1 MSIFK
6 RIFLAVLYKIKGITP
21 EQLTLEANL
30 KAGMKVG
37 KNCYGLIGCTIDFA
51 HSWLIE
57 IGNDVIFA
65 PQVYLLAHDTST
77 KRTVKYTKIG
87 KIKIGNNCFIG
98 ARAFIMPGVS
108 IGDNSIIGAAS
119 VVSRSIPD
127 NVVAVGNP
135 AKVICTVEEYH
146 KKIEKSFDSSPKFD
160 EKYTL
165 DSAISDNMKQ
175 EMIEKMKNGI
185 GYVK

>member
-1 MSIFK
+1 MIRRIFK
-6 RIFLAVLYKIKGITP
+6 KIYYKVKGISP

-30 KAGMKVG
+30 KAGLKVG
-37 KNCYGLIGCTIDFA
+37 KNCHGLIGCTIDFA

-57 IGNDVIFA
+57 IGDDVIFA

-77 KRTVKYTKIG
+77 KRALGYTRIG

-98 ARAFIMPGVS
+98 ARAFIMPGVT
-108 IGDNSIIGAAS
+108 IGDNSIIGAGS
-119 VVSRSIPD
+119 IVSKSIPT

-135 AKVICTVEEYH
+135 AKVICTVEEYQN
-146 KKIEKSFDSSPKFD
+146 KSKNSFKNSPKFD

-165 DSAISDNMKQ
+165 DSAISEGMKQ
-175 EMIEKMKNGI
+175 EMIEKMSNGI